1 MYDKFVRDRITQLRL
16 KKGVSEYQMSYDLG
30 HSRGYINN
38 ISYVLPSESE
48 ILDLVNEYYTP
59 YTEKITRL
67 NLAEVP
73 VEEVSVSAQQS
84 AVTDAEDDSTEPDD
98 AEDTETQVPG
108 WISGSG
114 SDGELRGQGRK

>member
-1 MYDKFVRDRITQLRL
+1 MNTDDVVTNTIPHTA
-16 KKGVSEYQMSYDLG
+16 S
-30 HSRGYINN
+30 YINN

-48 ILDLVNEYYTP
+48 ILELVNEYYNP

-73 VEEVSVSAQQS
+73 VEEVSVSTQQS
-84 AVTDAEDDSTEPDD
+84 AVTDAEDDSTEPDE

-114 SDGELRGQGRK
+114 SDSDEDDSASNG